1 MSVTIKQLSRINCRR
16 RSGDSCLSR
25 VLRISGLMGLALSA
39 TIVLA
44 GQAIAGCGLTVTF
57 DNDMNK
63 KITVLGIET
72 KATGGK
78 YKKVYKTVFSVGA
91 GKKKTKAIE
100 TNAGCAL
107 PHHLRVKYEKG
118 KNTLYKTKGP
128 MATAFDKKIKM
139 EFDD

>member
-1 MSVTIKQLSRINCRR
+1 MSVLNQQLRVASHQRPESLSRPRGMR
-16 RSGDSCLSR
+16 VAGFLS
-25 VLRISGLMGLALSA
+25 VALLVTVA
-39 TIVLA
+39 LA
-44 GQAIAGCGLTVTF
+44 GPASAGCGLTVTF

-63 KITVLGIET
+63 KITVLEIDT
-72 KATGGK
+72 KATGGN
-78 YKKVYKTVFSVGA
+78 YKTVYDNTFTVGA

-107 PHHLRVKYEKG
+107 PHHIRVKYEKG
-118 KNTLYKTKGP
+118 NNTLYKTKGP

>member
-1 MSVTIKQLSRINCRR
+1 MDCIFNSPSQVIHRKGPK
-16 RSGDSCLSR
+16 RSGLFKG
-25 VLRISGLMGLALSA
+25 LRFAGLFGLTLSA
-39 TIVLA
+39 SMALT
-44 GQAIAGCGLTVTF
+44 GQAIAGCGLTLTF
-57 DNDMNK
+57 DNDMK
-63 KITVLGIET
+63 KLITILGVESKT
-72 KATGGK
+72 TGGK
-78 YKKVYKTVFSVGA
+78 YKNVYSKDFKVAG

-128 MATAFDKKIKM
+128 LATAFDKKYTF

>member
-1 MSVTIKQLSRINCRR
+1 MYRPRRLRVTGFL
-16 RSGDSCLSR
+16 
-25 VLRISGLMGLALSA
+25 GLALLA
-39 TIVLA
+39 TVALA
-44 GQAIAGCGLTVTF
+44 GPASAGCGLTVTF

-63 KITVLGIET
+63 KITVLDVEA
-72 KATGGK
+72 KVTGGS
-78 YKKVYKTVFSVGA
+78 YRSVYDTAFIVGG

-128 MATAFDKKIKM
+128 MVTAVDKKIKM

>member
-1 MSVTIKQLSRINCRR
+1 MSVSNQQ
-16 RSGDSCLSR
+16 SR
-25 VLRISGLMGLALSA
+25 VTRHLRPERLGRSRRLRVAGYLGVALFA
-39 TIVLA
+39 TVALA
-44 GQAIAGCGLTVTF
+44 GPASAGCGLTVTF

-63 KITVLGIET
+63 SITVLDVEA
-72 KATGGK
+72 KVTGGT
-78 YKKVYKTVFSVGA
+78 YSSVYDSAFTVGA

-118 KNTLYKTKGP
+118 NNTLYKTKGP
-128 MATAFDKKIKM
+128 MATAVDKKIKM

>member
-1 MSVTIKQLSRINCRR
+1 MSVTIQQLSRANSRER
-16 RSGDSCLSR
+16 PKRSGLR
-25 VLRISGLMGLALSA
+25 VAGLVGLALSA
-39 TIVLA
+39 TLA
-44 GQAIAGCGLTVTF
+44 MSGQAIAGCGLTVTF

-63 KITVLGIET
+63 KITVLGIDT

-78 YKKVYKTVFSVGA
+78 YKNVYNTVFTVGA

-100 TNAGCAL
+100 TNKGCAL
-107 PHHLRVKYEKG
+107 PHHLRVKYKKG

>member
-1 MSVTIKQLSRINCRR
+1 MNLFMSYQARSCSCKVRRNLKKRVQVTSMLVLSLFGVVVF
-16 RSGDSCLSR
+16 SGPAS
-25 VLRISGLMGLALSA
+25 
-39 TIVLA
+39 
-44 GQAIAGCGLTVTF
+44 AGCGLTLTF

-63 KITVLGIET
+63 LITILGVEAKT
-72 KATGGK
+72 TGGK
-78 YKKVYKTVFSVGA
+78 YKNVYSKDFKVAG
-91 GKKKTKAIE
+91 GKKKTRAIE

-128 MATAFDKKIKM
+128 LATAFDKKYTF

>member
-1 MSVTIKQLSRINCRR
+1 MSVTIKHLSWTNSRQRSKDSGRSRCWRIV
-16 RSGDSCLSR
+16 GF
-25 VLRISGLMGLALSA
+25 VGLFLLVTVAL
-39 TIVLA
+39 T
-44 GQAIAGCGLTVTF
+44 GPAIAGCGLTVTF
-57 DNDMNK
+57 DNDLNK

-78 YKKVYKTVFSVGA
+78 YKNVYDTDFIVGA

-100 TNAGCAL
+100 ANAGCAL
-107 PHHLRVKYEKG
+107 PHHIRVKYEKG

>member
-1 MSVTIKQLSRINCRR
+1 MSVLNQQLRVTSLQRLESVNRP
-16 RSGDSCLSR
+16 SGIR
-25 VLRISGLMGLALSA
+25 VAGLLGVALFA
-39 TIVLA
+39 TMALA
-44 GQAIAGCGLTVTF
+44 GPASAGCGLTVTF

-63 KITVLGIET
+63 KITVLDVEA
-72 KATGGK
+72 KVTGGN
-78 YKKVYKTVFSVGA
+78 YSSVYDSVFTVGA

>member
-1 MSVTIKQLSRINCRR
+1 MSVTIKHLSRATSHQRSE
-16 RSGDSCLSR
+16 RSGLSSG
-25 VLRISGLMGLALSA
+25 VRIAGLLGLALSA
-39 TIVLA
+39 SVALT
-44 GQAIAGCGLTVTF
+44 GQAIAGCGLSVTF

-63 KITVLGIET
+63 KITVLEIDP
-72 KATGGK
+72 KATGGN
-78 YKKVYKTVFSVGA
+78 YKNVYDSVFTVGA

-107 PHHLRVKYEKG
+107 PHHIRVKYEKG

>member
-1 MSVTIKQLSRINCRR
+1 MSVLNQQSRATSHQRSERSGLSR
-16 RSGDSCLSR
+16 GLR
-25 VLRISGLMGLALSA
+25 VVGLLGLAFSA
-39 TIVLA
+39 SVVLT

-63 KITVLGIET
+63 KITVVEIDT
-72 KATGGK
+72 KATGGN
-78 YKKVYKTVFSVGA
+78 YRTVYDSVFTVGA

-100 TNAGCAL
+100 TNVGCAL
-107 PHHLRVKYEKG
+107 PHHIRVKYEKG